1 MFGRPSKKKR
11 KHLEENGVR
20 ATAVVIDTARRMA
33 VSTGPDNVVS
43 STEID
48 VHLTLRI
55 EPEGQTPMQV
65 ECRMRFPQTSEPGPG
80 SRIPVIYDPDDP
92 NEIMYDD
99 TATGI
104 GTLVGNDSVG
114 ELAEMAMGGAGEQEL
129 IDAAMKMFPGATVG
143 PGGGAVIDLRAQGAE
158 VPQAGGDPQV
168 ADLERLAALHESGA
182 LTDEEYAAAKARLL
196 GGS

>member
-1 MFGRPSKKKR
+1 MFGKPGKKKR
-11 KHLEENGVR
+11 RHLEENGAR
-20 ATAVVIDTARRMA
+20 ATAVVLETGRRMA

-43 STEID
+43 NTEID
-48 VHLTLRI
+48 VQLTLRV
-55 EPEGQTPMQV
+55 EPEGQAPMQV
-65 ECRMRFPQTSEPGPG
+65 ECRMRFPQMSEPGPG
-80 SRIPVIYDPDDP
+80 SRIPVIYDPEDP

-99 TATGI
+99 TASGI
-104 GTLVGNDSVG
+104 GTMMGNDAVG
-114 ELAEMAMGGAGEQEL
+114 ELAGMAMSGAGEQEL
-129 IDAAMKMFPGATVG
+129 IDAAMKMFPGAATA

-158 VPQAGGDPQV
+158 VPPGGGDPQV